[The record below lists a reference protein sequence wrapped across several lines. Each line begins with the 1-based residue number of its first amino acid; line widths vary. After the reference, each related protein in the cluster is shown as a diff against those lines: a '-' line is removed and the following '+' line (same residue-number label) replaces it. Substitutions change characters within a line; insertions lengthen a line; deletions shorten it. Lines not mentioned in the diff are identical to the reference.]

1 MTDGRS
7 SAERRTDWNKLMASE
22 DRWEWDSTPWLDAC
36 LRAQA
41 EFVALATGLPVAEP
55 IAVKELSAAALFNS
69 LAYYGLYGDVMD
81 RAEIQDIEGHLDGH
95 LGLAKTLKEK
105 APSRCDDRVVSK
117 IITVADGRRSI
128 ERKSG
133 LIEPL
138 ALAILGGISEGRI
151 RNLMSGTSAE
161 IRSVDGKIPAPEAE
175 RWLQGRAAF
184 WPSIWSEDPLLEEE
198 NEMTAVR
205 VPQASDGTVFHP
217 GLRRRSGY
225 MIGEKGQEFTIENYD
240 AALRALSDMDVPRW
254 RRPNSQGNWGIVKA
268 SGWTVLTRQDLNNI
282 KD

>member
-7 SAERRTDWNKLMASE
+7 SAERRTDWNKLLASE

-36 LRAQA
+36 LKAQA
-41 EFVALATGLPVAEP
+41 EFLALATGMQVAEP
-55 IAVKELSAAALFNS
+55 IAVNDLSAAALFRN
-69 LAYYGLYGDVMD
+69 LAYYGLYGDVVD
-81 RAEIQDIEGHLDGH
+81 RAAIEDLERHLDGQ
-95 LGLAKTLKEK
+95 LALAKTLQEK

-117 IITVADGRRSI
+117 IINVAEGRRSI
-128 ERKSG
+128 ERKTG
-133 LIEPL
+133 QLEPL
-138 ALAILGGISEGRI
+138 ALAILGGVSEGRV

-161 IRSVDGKIPAPEAE
+161 IRSVDGKIPVADAE

-184 WPSIWSEDPLLEEE
+184 WPSIWSEDPLLEKE
-198 NEMTAVR
+198 NEMTEVR

-225 MIGEKGQEFTIENYD
+225 MVGEKGQELTIENYD
-240 AALRALSDMDVPRW
+240 AALRALSEMEVPRW

-268 SGWTVLTRQDLNNI
+268 SGWTVLSRRDLNNI

>member
-7 SAERRTDWNKLMASE
+7 SAQRRMDWDKLLTSE

-36 LRAQA
+36 LKAQA
-41 EFVALATGLPVAEP
+41 EFLALAKGTQMIEPVAVDDLP
-55 IAVKELSAAALFNS
+55 AALLFRS
-69 LAYYGLYGDVMD
+69 LAYYGLYGDVID
-81 RAEIQDIEGHLDGH
+81 RPAIGDIDGYLDGQ
-95 LGLAKTLKEK
+95 LVLAKALHEK
-105 APSRCDDRVVSK
+105 APSRCDDRIVSK
-117 IITVADGRRSI
+117 IIDVAAARRSL
-128 ERKSG
+128 EQKTG

-138 ALAILGGISEGRI
+138 ALAILGGVSEGRV

-161 IRSVDGKIPAPEAE
+161 VRSIEGKISAADAE
-175 RWLQGRAAF
+175 RWLHGRAAF
-184 WPSIWSEDPLLEEE
+184 WPSIWNEEPLLEKE
-198 NEMTAVR
+198 NEMTEVR

-225 MIGEKGQEFTIENYD
+225 MVGEKGQELTIESYD
-240 AALRALSDMDVPRW
+240 AALRALSEMETPRW

-268 SGWTVLTRQDLNNI
+268 SGWTVLSRWDLNNI

>member
-1 MTDGRS
+1 
-7 SAERRTDWNKLMASE
+7 MASE
-22 DRWEWDSTPWLDAC
+22 DRWEWDSIPWLDSC
-36 LRAQA
+36 LKAQA
-41 EFVALATGLPVAEP
+41 EFLALATGTQVAEP
-55 IAVKELSAAALFNS
+55 IAVHDLSASALFKN

-81 RAEIQDIEGHLDGH
+81 RTETQDIEGHLDGQ
-95 LGLAKTLKEK
+95 LRLAKTLKEK

-117 IITVADGRRSI
+117 IIIVAEGRRSI
-128 ERKSG
+128 ERKTG

-138 ALAILGGISEGRI
+138 GLAILGGVSEGRV

-161 IRSVDGKIPAPEAE
+161 IRSINGKIPAPDAE
-175 RWLQGRAAF
+175 HWLQGRAAF
-184 WPSIWSEDPLLEEE
+184 WPSIWSEEPVLEEE

-225 MIGEKGQEFTIENYD
+225 MIGEKGKELTIENYD
-240 AALRALSDMDVPRW
+240 AALRALSEMDVPRW
-254 RRPNSQGNWGIVKA
+254 RRPNPQGNWGIVKA